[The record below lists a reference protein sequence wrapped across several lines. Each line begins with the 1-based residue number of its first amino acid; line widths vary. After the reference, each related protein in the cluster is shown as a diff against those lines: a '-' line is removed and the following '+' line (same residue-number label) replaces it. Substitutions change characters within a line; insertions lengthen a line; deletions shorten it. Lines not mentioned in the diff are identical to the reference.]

1 LVNARLAAANRPS
14 FYEKLRPRGVTRA
27 LPYRRL
33 RVPAGTSRDAQ
44 GTAAGRHVQEP
55 HARTEADTAEAI
67 LRQGVVKG
75 VANSSTPAAIRSY
88 ASRVSRSREVSKIS
102 LVTFASTASMG
113 PSLRRLCSQRGS
125 CSSRGGCA
133 AQSGAPA
140 VRVVTTRRVAPWSF
154 VLKRGAMVTGPHGPG
169 DVHIVLV
176 G

>member
-1 LVNARLAAANRPS
+1 MVNARLAAANRPS
-14 FYEKLRPRGVTRA
+14 FYEKLRPREFTRA

-88 ASRVSRSREVSKIS
+88 ASRVSRSRVP
-102 LVTFASTASMG
+102 LDRQHG
-113 PSLRRLCSQRGS
+113 PIPSAAMLAKRVVFFPRRLRGTER
-125 CSSRGGCA
+125 CACRPRGN
-133 AQSGAPA
+133 
-140 VRVVTTRRVAPWSF
+140 TTRRVAPRSF
-154 VLKRGAMVTGPHGPG
+154 VLKRGAMVTGPHGPC
-169 DVHIVLV
+169 DVQIVPV